1 MCNTEDFKDEEI
13 VFDPT
18 RKFTWTNNMFLQQF
32 EWEHDTLH
40 VKDII
45 REISDNLDKQFEEVV
60 VNHFQYDMSDL
71 REYMKDRIAWRKK
84 YEPRV
89 MTLEDL
95 HLDSNEPSVVCW
107 IEFRDKSAVN
117 VTAPYNGISYVCIP
131 FLGTD
136 FKMFCHRDAYGV
148 SWRCWT
154 NEPTYEQRQSIGW
167 KGECDGKEE

>member
-1 MCNTEDFKDEEI
+1 MCNNEEFKDEEI

-40 VKDII
+40 VKDVI
-45 REISDNLDKQFEEVV
+45 REISDNLDKQVEEVV

-95 HLDSNEPSVVCW
+95 HLDSDEPEVVCW
-107 IEFRDKSAVN
+107 IEFRDKLAVN
-117 VTAPYNGISYVCIP
+117 VTAPYGNTDYVYVP
-131 FLGTD
+131 SLGTD
-136 FKMFCHRDAYGV
+136 FIMFCHRDAYEV

-154 NEPTYEQRQSIGW
+154 NEPTYEQRKSIGW
-167 KGECDGKEE
+167 KGEV